1 MENQVTP
8 QVVENQQP
16 TTELP
21 KPSYN
26 PLMDNVNEKPYTSQ
40 GITASTEQ
48 LTYAIPEPM
57 YQPQSVGSRENPY
70 KTIQNGGSMS
80 SGGADKVGS
89 DPVNPSMNPL
99 ADAEKKEGAKHMT
112 KLILDGYEQGHVFLN
127 SALQFNPSKLR
138 KMEAEGE
145 IDLSIPIPDGYGN
158 TINAGGFIQEFN
170 EQSKDALTVSPAF
183 KKEVTPILERV
194 LAKRGAG
201 LTDEQMLIYLFGK
214 DIAVK
219 GVIFYQM
226 KTSMG
231 DMIDVI
237 RQQTEAYKQGG
248 ATMPKPQREPG
259 VKEDLTTQP
268 YAYAASPEP
277 QVDINAQDFNFQNN
291 ETFVSSRVNTMS
303 VPKTGKD
310 RLMAQ
315 MKKEKKWQTDSQQGS
330 SGTSYQEA
338 MSQRKTGK
346 RGKKKTI
353 SDYVK
358 GVDKQEITDALIL
371 NEKKD
376 ELDEKNKDKRDNN
389 FII

>member
-1 MENQVTP
+1 MENQVES
-8 QVVENQQP
+8 QVVETKQVA
-16 TTELP
+16 TETP

-26 PLMDNVNEKPYTSQ
+26 PLMDNVNEKPYSSQ
-40 GITASTEQ
+40 GITASSEQ
-48 LTYAIPEPM
+48 LTYAIPEPT

-80 SGGADKVGS
+80 SPGADRG
-89 DPVNPSMNPL
+89 DGDTINPSMNPL
-99 ADAEKKEGAKHMT
+99 ADAEKKEGAKHMA
-112 KLILDGYEQGHVFLN
+112 KLIVDGYEQAHVFVN
-127 SALQFNPSKLR
+127 SALQFNPSQLR
-138 KMEAEGE
+138 KLEAEGE

-158 TINAGGFIQEFN
+158 TVTAGGFIQEFN

-237 RQQTEAYKQGG
+237 KQQTEAYKQGG
-248 ATMPKPQREPG
+248 ATTPKPQREAS
-259 VKEDLTTQP
+259 VKENITTQP
-268 YAYAASPEP
+268 YAYAPTQEP
-277 QVDINAQDFNFQNN
+277 QVDVNATDFNFQDN
-291 ETFVSSRVNTMS
+291 ETFVSSRVSTMS

-310 RLMAQ
+310 RLVAQ
-315 MKKEKKWQTDSQQGS
+315 MKKERKWQKDLQEASN

-338 MSQRKTGK
+338 MAQRKTGK
-346 RGKKKTI
+346 RGKKKSI

-358 GVDKQEITDALIL
+358 GVDKQEIADALIL
-371 NEKKD
+371 NEKKGD
-376 ELDEKNKDKRDNN
+376 IDITPID
-389 FII
+389 

>member
-1 MENQVTP
+1 MENQVESQLIQTQ
-8 QVVENQQP
+8 QVA
-16 TTELP
+16 TELP

-26 PLMDNVNEKPYTSQ
+26 PLMDNVNEKPYSSQ
-40 GITASTEQ
+40 GITASTDQ
-48 LTYAIPEPM
+48 LKYAIPEPM

-70 KTIQNGGSMS
+70 KTIQNGGAMS
-80 SGGADKVGS
+80 SPGADRG
-89 DPVNPSMNPL
+89 DGDTINPSMNPL
-99 ADAEKKEGAKHMT
+99 ADAEKKEGAKHMA
-112 KLILDGYEQGHVFLN
+112 KLIVDGYEQAHVFVN
-127 SALQFNPSKLR
+127 SALQFNPSQLR
-138 KMEAEGE
+138 KLEAEGE

-158 TINAGGFIQEFN
+158 TVTAGGFIQEFN

-237 RQQTEAYKQGG
+237 KQQTEAYKQGG
-248 ATMPKPQREPG
+248 ATTPKPQREAV
-259 VKEDLTTQP
+259 VKENITTQP
-268 YAYAASPEP
+268 YAYAPTQEP
-277 QVDINAQDFNFQNN
+277 QVDLNTTDFNFQDN
-291 ETFVSSRVNTMS
+291 ETFVSSRVSTMS

-310 RLMAQ
+310 RLVAQ
-315 MKKEKKWQTDSQQGS
+315 MKKERKWQKDLQESS
-330 SGTSYQEA
+330 NSGTSYQEA
-338 MSQRKTGK
+338 MAQRKTGK
-346 RGKKKTI
+346 RGKKKSI

-358 GVDKQEITDALIL
+358 GVDKQEIADALIL
-371 NEKKD
+371 NEKKGD
-376 ELDEKNKDKRDNN
+376 IDITPID
-389 FII
+389 

>member
-1 MENQVTP
+1 MENQVESQLIQTQ
-8 QVVENQQP
+8 QVA
-16 TTELP
+16 TELP

-26 PLMDNVNEKPYTSQ
+26 PLMDNVNEKPYSSQ
-40 GITASTEQ
+40 GITASTDQ
-48 LTYAIPEPM
+48 LKYAIPEPM

-70 KTIQNGGSMS
+70 KTIQNGGAMS
-80 SGGADKVGS
+80 SPGADRG
-89 DPVNPSMNPL
+89 DGDTINPSMNPL
-99 ADAEKKEGAKHMT
+99 ADAEKKEGAKHMA
-112 KLILDGYEQGHVFLN
+112 KLIVDGYEQAHVFVN
-127 SALQFNPSKLR
+127 SALQFNPSQLR
-138 KMEAEGE
+138 KLEAEGE

-158 TINAGGFIQEFN
+158 TVTAGGFIQEFN

-237 RQQTEAYKQGG
+237 KQQTEAYKHGG
-248 ATMPKPQREPG
+248 ATTPKPQREAV
-259 VKEDLTTQP
+259 VKENITTQP
-268 YAYAASPEP
+268 YAYAPTQEP
-277 QVDINAQDFNFQNN
+277 QVDVNTTDFNFQDN
-291 ETFVSSRVNTMS
+291 ETFVSSRVSTMS

-310 RLMAQ
+310 RLVAQ
-315 MKKEKKWQTDSQQGS
+315 MKKERKWQKDLQESS
-330 SGTSYQEA
+330 NSGTSYQEA
-338 MSQRKTGK
+338 MAQRKTGK
-346 RGKKKTI
+346 RGKKKSI

-358 GVDKQEITDALIL
+358 GVDKQEIADALIL
-371 NEKKD
+371 NEKKGD
-376 ELDEKNKDKRDNN
+376 IDITPID
-389 FII
+389 

>member
-1 MENQVTP
+1 MENQFEP
-8 QVVENQQP
+8 QVVESQQP
-16 TTELP
+16 VATELP

-26 PLMDNVNEKPYTSQ
+26 PLMDNVNEKPYSSQ

-48 LTYAIPEPM
+48 LKYAIPEPM

-80 SGGADKVGS
+80 SGGGIDRDN
-89 DPVNPSMNPL
+89 DPVNPSMNPM
-99 ADAEKKEGAKHMT
+99 AEAEKKEGAKHMA
-112 KLILDGYEQGHVFLN
+112 KLIVDGYEQAHVFAN
-127 SALQFNPSKLR
+127 TALQFNPSKLR
-138 KMEAEGE
+138 KLEAEGE

-158 TINAGGFIQEFN
+158 TITAGGFIQEFN
-170 EQSKDALTVSPAF
+170 EQSKDALTVSNAF

-226 KTSMG
+226 RTTMG

-248 ATMPKPQREPG
+248 VSTPKPQREPD
-259 VKEDLTTQP
+259 VKENITTQP
-268 YAYAASPEP
+268 YAYAPEPEP
-277 QVDINAQDFNFQNN
+277 QVDVNATDFNFQDN
-291 ETFVSSRVNTMS
+291 EAFVSSRVNTMS
-303 VPKTGKD
+303 VPKTGKE
-310 RLMAQ
+310 RLVAQ
-315 MKKEKKWQTDSQQGS
+315 MKKEKKWQKDMQNT
-330 SGTSYQEA
+330 GTTYQEA
-338 MSQRKTGK
+338 MAKRKTGQ
-346 RGKKKTI
+346 RGKKKSI

-376 ELDEKNKDKRDNN
+376 ETDNTS
-389 FII
+389 ID